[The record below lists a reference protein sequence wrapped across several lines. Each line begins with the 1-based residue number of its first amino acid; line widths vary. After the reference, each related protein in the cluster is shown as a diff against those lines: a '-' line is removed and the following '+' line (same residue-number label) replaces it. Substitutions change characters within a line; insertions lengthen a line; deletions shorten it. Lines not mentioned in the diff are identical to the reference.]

1 MMAASWLKMKFVTE
15 ELLSVFFENNAK
27 WEMIEYESHCHG
39 GLLRELVDYS
49 YQIGFSS
56 WEKKKLECGKLS
68 VVKRNKS
75 VKTE

>member
-27 WEMIEYESHCHG
+27 WQMIEYESHCHG

-56 WEKKKLECGKLS
+56 WEKKNWNVESS
-68 VVKRNKS
+68 VW
-75 VKTE
+75 